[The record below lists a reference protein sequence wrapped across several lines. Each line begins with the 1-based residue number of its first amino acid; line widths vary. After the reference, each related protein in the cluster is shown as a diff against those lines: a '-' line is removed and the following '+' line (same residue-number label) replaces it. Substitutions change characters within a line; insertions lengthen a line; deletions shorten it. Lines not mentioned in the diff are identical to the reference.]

1 MMNQQPRVWAESLLV
16 AYVDGQL
23 DAAQAQAVEAALR
36 DDAEARAIVGVL
48 RASGSAVKR
57 AYDEALERPLP
68 ARLHELF
75 ADVPADPVTP
85 SAEIVAFRPRRPALQ
100 RLLPLAAAI
109 AALLIGFGAA
119 CVGSAITTLYGGMKP
134 ITVGDDNFPFN
145 NANNVV
151 VLPGD
156 PCLVSLCREAEPK
169 TVGDPCSEDLDCLP
183 APPTGDPP
191 NLMNTYLFC
200 DLASGT
206 CAAGELPLVVDWLA
220 PCDPNVLASI
230 SRTGSYQAGSRADP
244 SCGGGLCAFSIDGDG
259 ACVRNACTR
268 KCAHRGECPTGA
280 TCLVGEGWDPTLS
293 CAAPALAPDG
303 YCAPRSGGPPL
314 FCQSR

>member
-109 AALLIGFGAA
+109 AALLIGFGAGYVSFGNRA
-119 CVGSAITTLYGGMKP
+119 GFTPAGEEPRGELYLAALQRALDMPGTGVDQDYADTAAGITGKVTVVGPVATANL
-134 ITVGDDNFPFN
+134 GD
-145 NANNVV
+145 
-151 VLPGD
+151 
-156 PCLVSLCREAEPK
+156 CREFRHDAVSGSK
-169 TVGDPCSEDLDCLP
+169 TATSFGIACP
-183 APPTGDPP
+183 G
-191 NLMNTYLFC
+191 
-200 DLASGT
+200 
-206 CAAGELPLVVDWLA
+206 AAGSWVVEMEG
-220 PCDPNVLASI
+220 P
-230 SRTGSYQAGSRADP
+230 AG
-244 SCGGGLCAFSIDGDG
+244 
-259 ACVRNACTR
+259 
-268 KCAHRGECPTGA
+268 E
-280 TCLVGEGWDPTLS
+280 
-293 CAAPALAPDG
+293 
-303 YCAPRSGGPPL
+303 
-314 FCQSR
+314 